1 MNPTTALRT
10 AWRERLSSPI
20 ALHSIGLSTLVL
32 LIVGMIVWLCIDLT
46 ALDTR
51 ASAQL
56 TSKAIELRALAGET
70 IPLRGLDKRVIE
82 TQRQIEAFYA
92 NRIPADYSSIA
103 FRIGELGVKS
113 GVRLSNVQYSQGP
126 AGSDL
131 TEISMEAGISGDY
144 PQIIRFVNEL
154 ERDQNFFV
162 IRNMVLQ
169 GQEGAQVSLRLHAST
184 WLRPAAAAA
193 SGLPAKPKA
202 SETVARPAA
211 SGQEGE

>member
-1 MNPTTALRT
+1 MNTTLRT
-10 AWRERLSSPI
+10 TWRERLSSPV

-32 LIVGMIVWLCIDLT
+32 LIVGMIVWLCIDGT
-46 ALDTR
+46 SLDTS

-56 TSKAIELRALAGET
+56 TSKEIEFKALAAET

-82 TQRQIEAFYA
+82 TRKRIEDFYA

-131 TEISMEAGISGDY
+131 TEISMEAGISGAY
-144 PQIIRFVNEL
+144 PQIVSFVNEL

-169 GQEGAQVSLRLHAST
+169 GQEGGQVSLRLHAST

-193 SGLPAKPKA
+193 SGLPAKPRA
-202 SETVARPAA
+202 SQTVARPTA